1 MRPNPAR
8 KHALE
13 FVRRFRPVL
22 NLPRAEL
29 KKKLKSA
36 KPRDA
41 IKIVREL
48 FKKHDILKK
57 RAALILDSAEAAIKQ
72 GLKK

>member
-1 MRPNPAR
+1 MRSNPAR

-22 NLPRAEL
+22 AAMKPEL
-29 KKKLKSA
+29 RKRLENA

-41 IKIVREL
+41 GKIVREL
-48 FKKHDILKK
+48 FKKHDVKGKLKK
-57 RAALILDSAEAAIKQ
+57 AVLDSAEAAIKT

>member
-1 MRPNPAR
+1 MRSNPAR

-22 NLPRAEL
+22 AAMKPGLRKRLEN
-29 KKKLKSA
+29 A

-41 IKIVREL
+41 AKIVREL
-48 FKKHDILKK
+48 FKRHDVKGKLKK
-57 RAALILDSAEAAIKQ
+57 AVLDSAEAAIKQ
-72 GLKK
+72 GLKR